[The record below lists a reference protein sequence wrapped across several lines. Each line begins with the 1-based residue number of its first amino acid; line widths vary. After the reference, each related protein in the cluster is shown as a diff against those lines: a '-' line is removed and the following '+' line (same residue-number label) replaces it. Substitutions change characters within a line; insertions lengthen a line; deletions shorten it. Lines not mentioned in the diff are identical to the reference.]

1 MDKNKILTKL
11 EADLYHF
18 MVSEFCKKDPS
29 KRNSS
34 ELYKYKGLSLSVAK
48 NANTQDK
55 IIVVG
60 IGALEAQFKVGS
72 CDKISGNLSPDEEK
86 IIQIWMGQPE
96 VNGNI
101 NSAHML
107 GSAVKKQVA
116 ITPFDLED
124 YYLKN

>member
-18 MVSEFCKKDPS
+18 MISEFCKNDPS
-29 KRNSS
+29 KRTSS
-34 ELYKYKGLSLSVAK
+34 EMYKYKGLSISVAK
-48 NANTQDK
+48 NQNTQDK
-55 IIVVG
+55 AIVVG

-101 NSAHML
+101 NSAFL
-107 GSAVKKQVA
+107 LAAATRKQVA
-116 ITPFDLED
+116 IVPFDLED